1 MKAEEMIFFAN
12 DLVINQ
18 LAQENNKW
26 LEFQKQIEY
35 NGNFKKINNLYS
47 MYIYL
52 NDIMKGVGGVYFIEQ
67 QKRKPYNIYRNNPSK
82 HLCGL

>member
-35 NGNFKKINNLYS
+35 NGNFKKN
-47 MYIYL
+47 
-52 NDIMKGVGGVYFIEQ
+52 Q
-67 QKRKPYNIYRNNPSK
+67 
-82 HLCGL
+82 